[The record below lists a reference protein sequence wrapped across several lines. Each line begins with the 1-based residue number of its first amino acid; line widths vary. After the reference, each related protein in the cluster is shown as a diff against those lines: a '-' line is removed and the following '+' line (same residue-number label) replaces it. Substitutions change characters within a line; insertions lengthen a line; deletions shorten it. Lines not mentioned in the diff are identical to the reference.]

1 MEHELNNYEQ
11 RQVKLIK
18 EWKNTEPSVVSQ
30 GIGKVL
36 SPLTWAAEKVIPEA
50 ATKGALDFSS
60 KIAEWLTNTSDVLRD
75 GKVASVEE
83 LKTKD
88 LELSDEL
95 ANKVHDWAIGIAAV
109 EGGVTGTL
117 GLPGIAVDVPTIIT
131 TALRTIHKIGV
142 CYGFEGKTKE
152 DRDFILGIMAASGAN
167 SMSEKLAALAI
178 LRSIEVT
185 IAKQTWKKIIQTAA
199 QDKMSKEAVIIALK
213 NLAKQLGVNL
223 TKRKAL
229 QTIPLIGGAVGATV
243 NGKYIQDVGWAARR
257 AFQERWLIENRK
269 IIEI

>member
-18 EWKNTEPSVVSQ
+18 EWKNTEPSIVSQ

-50 ATKGALDFSS
+50 AIRGLLDFSS
-60 KIAEWLTNTSDVLRD
+60 TIAEWLTDTSDILRD
-75 GKVASVEE
+75 GKVNSVKE

-88 LELSDEL
+88 LKLSDEL
-95 ANKVHDWAIGIAAV
+95 ANEVHNWAIGIATV
-109 EGGVTGTL
+109 EGGVTGTT
-117 GLPGIAVDVPTIIT
+117 GLPGMAADIPSIIT
-131 TALRTIHKIGV
+131 LALRTIHKIGV
-142 CYGFEGKTKE
+142 CYGFEVKTKE
-152 DRDFILGIMAASGAN
+152 DRDFIRSIMAASGAN
-167 SMSEKLAALAI
+167 DMSEKLAALAT

-185 IAKQTWKKIIQTAA
+185 IAKQTWKKMAEAAA
-199 QDKMSKEAVIIALK
+199 QKQMSKEAAIIGLK

-229 QTIPLIGGAVGATV
+229 QTIPIVGAVVGASV
-243 NGKYIQDVGWAARR
+243 NGSYIQDVGWAARR
-257 AFQERWLIENRK
+257 AFQERWLIENKK

>member
-11 RQVKLIK
+11 QQIKLIK
-18 EWKNTEPSVVSQ
+18 EWKNKEPSVVSK
-30 GIGKVL
+30 GIGKL
-36 SPLTWAAEKVIPEA
+36 LYPLTWMAEKVIPEA
-50 ATKGALDFSS
+50 AIRGLLNFSS
-60 KIAEWLTNTSDVLRD
+60 TIAEWLTDTSDVLRD

-95 ANKVHDWAIGIAAV
+95 ANKVHAWAIGIAV
-109 EGGVTGTL
+109 LEGGATGGT
-117 GLPGIAVDVPTIIT
+117 GLPGMAADIPSIIT
-131 TALRTIHKIGV
+131 IALRTIHKIGV
-142 CYGFEGKTKE
+142 CYRFEVKTKE

-167 SMSEKLAALAI
+167 SMNEKLAALAT

-185 IAKQTWKKIIQTAA
+185 IAKQTWKKMVEKAA
-199 QDKMSKEAVIIALK
+199 QEQMSKEAVIIGLK

-229 QTIPLIGGAVGATV
+229 QTIPIVGAVVGASV
-243 NGKYIQDVGWAARR
+243 NGSYIQDVGWAARR
-257 AFQERWLIENRK
+257 AFQERWLIENKK